1 MFLCV
6 TFSEPAQKGCVL
18 RVDCFQIFQFKT
30 KDDGYVFL
38 HPSSVTYNTGHFEN
52 PYLVYHEKI
61 KTSRVF
67 LREVSMV
74 PVYPMILFGGT
85 GVEVSLQRGKFVL
98 SLEGGNWGHV

>member
-1 MFLCV
+1 M
-6 TFSEPAQKGCVL
+6 
-18 RVDCFQIFQFKT
+18 
-30 KDDGYVFL
+30 FL

-74 PVYPMILFGGT
+74 PVYPMVLFGGT
-85 GVEVSLQRGKFVL
+85 GVEVTLQRGKFVL
-98 SLEGGNWGHV
+98 SLEGGNGGGALINDVTQINKTGLRYVSRTA